1 MTNLISYI
9 SLLKLP
15 YLKDL
20 ISTKPINEI
29 FPDGTWIGSLVRGIR
44 INPTKDLEG
53 LEKVGRI
60 VGEFTDEYGTWTVVE
75 FHDVIGALETVICKC
90 NVLPVEKQFAI
101 ISNYNRKI
109 REQKHNKR

>member
-1 MTNLISYI
+1 MTNLILYI

-20 ISTKPINEI
+20 ISTKPINET
-29 FPDGTWIGSLVRGIR
+29 FPDGTWTGSLVRGIR
-44 INPTKDLEG
+44 INPTKSLDG

-75 FHDVIGALETVICKC
+75 FQYVTGTLETVICTC
-90 NVLPVEKQFAI
+90 NVLPVEKRFAI
-101 ISNYNRKI
+101 INNYNRKI
-109 REQKHNKR
+109 KKQKH

>member
-1 MTNLISYI
+1 MRNLAIYI

-20 ISTKPINEI
+20 ISTKPINET
-29 FPDGTWIGSLVRGIR
+29 FPDGTWTGSLIRGIR
-44 INPTKDLEG
+44 INHAKSLEG

-75 FHDVIGALETVICKC
+75 FQYVTGTLETVICTC
-90 NVLPVEKQFAI
+90 NVLPVEKRFAI
-101 ISNYNRKI
+101 INNYNRKI
-109 REQKHNKR
+109 KKQKH